1 VFWAIAARTAEQRM
15 AWLARAKATILRV
28 VKTQGAKYYYSK
40 GGATTHLPTSSL
52 PFSHSFPRIP
62 TTTITCTAT
71 IGETGKNSPIAK
83 VALNIKVTQ
92 QEMLKRLRGE
102 ETVLDGRGMTTPSEV
117 GFSVLELER
126 AVWVITDLVKYV
138 TSSSGPG
145 HLRALKWQS
154 DHFNNDIKALKLL
167 IKETKAVLYPISK
180 SVVAAPTR
188 GGRFPEPQKL
198 TLT

>member
-1 VFWAIAARTAEQRM
+1 MWCHRVGYAQPP
-15 AWLARAKATILRV
+15 ILRV
-28 VKTQGAKYYYSK
+28 VETQGAKYYYSK

-102 ETVLDGRGMTTPSEV
+102 ERVLDGRGMTTPSEV

-126 AVWVITDLVKYV
+126 AVVVIMDLVTYV
-138 TSSSGPG
+138 TSSSAPAP
-145 HLRALKWQS
+145 LKALLWRSSHFS
-154 DHFNNDIKALKLL
+154 DDIKDLKLM
-167 IKETKAVLYPISK
+167 IKETKTVLLRISK
-180 SVVAAPTR
+180 TVAAAPTQ
-188 GGRFPEPQKL
+188 GR
-198 TLT
+198 